1 LDRQEITFTT
11 NRNHKQMAINLTK
24 NDLNAS
30 LCHLGEPETAKIKPE
45 FSIHKRYAGFISDKL
60 KSLG

>member
-1 LDRQEITFTT
+1 
-11 NRNHKQMAINLTK
+11 MAINLTK

-30 LCHLGEPETAKIKPE
+30 LCHLGAPETAKIKPE